1 MGILYY
7 TERVRK
13 MFGMTKLIPRPSRKT
28 EEYHEANWDTGD
40 MNYKEKIICKVVK
53 EGLTEFL

>member
-28 EEYHEANWDTGD
+28 EEYHEANWDTSEIP
-40 MNYKEKIICKVVK
+40 YKEDTIRKKSIMQCQQ
-53 EGLTEFL
+53 